1 MTKPAI
7 GSNGSSPTL
16 TVAAPAKVNLI
27 LRVLDRRTDGYHNLW
42 SLMQTVGVADELTLS
57 HDPHHSA
64 IRLQCDQ
71 PSLKTDSSNLV
82 YRAAAAVL
90 QHGGLTVGLDI
101 RLAKRIPMGAGLG
114 GGSSDAAATIM
125 GLNRLLRLGWS
136 AEKMA
141 EIGQGL
147 GSDVPFFMFAPTAI
161 VAGRGEQVAPV
172 RISGTRWVLL
182 VNPGFEV
189 ETKWAYQQLSATRA
203 GVQPISDAHQAIGK
217 GSDLSWEQIMQTAE
231 NDFETPV
238 FKAFPTLQ
246 QIKQQLLAEGAE
258 AALLS
263 GSGATV
269 FGVFPDE
276 ATARQAQNGFRAEP
290 QFKVFVT
297 STALDKNSSGW

>member
-1 MTKPAI
+1 MTKPAF
-7 GSNGSSPTL
+7 GSNGSSPSL

-42 SLMQTVGVADELTLS
+42 SLMQTVGLEDELTLS
-57 HDPHHSA
+57 HDPHHTVV
-64 IRLQCDQ
+64 RLHCDQ

-82 YRAAAAVL
+82 YQAATAVL
-90 QHGGLTVGLDI
+90 EHSAHTVGLDI

-125 GLNRLLRLGWS
+125 GLNQLLRLGWS

-147 GSDVPFFMFAPTAI
+147 GSDVPFFMFAPAAI
-161 VAGRGEQVAPV
+161 VAGRGEQVTSV
-172 RISGTRWVLL
+172 RISGTRWVVL

-203 GVQPISDAHQAIGK
+203 GVQPISDVHRAFGK
-217 GSDLSWEQIMQTAE
+217 GLDLSWEQIVQAAE
-231 NDFETPV
+231 NDFESPV
-238 FKAFPTLQ
+238 FKAFPTLH

-258 AALLS
+258 TALLS

-269 FGVFPDE
+269 FGVFHDE
-276 ATARQAQNGFRAEP
+276 TTARQAQNSFRAET

-297 STALDKNSSGW
+297 STALNTGSGGW

>member
-1 MTKPAI
+1 MTKSSF
-7 GSNGSSPTL
+7 GSNGSSPVL
-16 TVAAPAKVNLI
+16 TVAAPAKINLI

-90 QHGGLTVGLDI
+90 QQGGQTVGLDI
-101 RLAKRIPMGAGLG
+101 RLVKRIPMGAGLG

-136 AEKMA
+136 VEKMA

-147 GSDVPFFMFAPTAI
+147 GSDVPFFLFAPTAI
-161 VAGRGEQVAPV
+161 VAGRGEQVTPV
-172 RISGTRWVLL
+172 RISGTRWVVL

-189 ETKWAYQQLSATRA
+189 ETKWAYQQLAATRA
-203 GVQPISDAHQAIGK
+203 GVQPISDAHRALGN
-217 GSDLSWEQIMQTAE
+217 GPDLSWEQILQVAE
-231 NDFETPV
+231 NDFEVPV

-269 FGVFPDE
+269 FGVFHDE

-297 STALDKNSSGW
+297 STAPDRSSGGW

>member
-1 MTKPAI
+1 MTKPSL
-7 GSNGSSPTL
+7 GSNGSSPSL

-42 SLMQTVGVADELTLS
+42 SLMQTVGVEDELTLS
-57 HDPHHSA
+57 QDPHHSA
-64 IRLQCDQ
+64 IRLHCDQ

-90 QHGGLTVGLDI
+90 EHTAQTVGLDI

-136 AEKMA
+136 AKKMA
-141 EIGQGL
+141 KIGQGL
-147 GSDVPFFMFAPTAI
+147 GSDVPFFMFAPAAI
-161 VAGRGEQVAPV
+161 VAGRGEQVTPV
-172 RISGTRWVLL
+172 RISGTRWVVL

-189 ETKWAYQQLSATRA
+189 ETKWAYQQLSATRV
-203 GVQPISDAHQAIGK
+203 GVQPISDVHRAFERGA
-217 GSDLSWEQIMQTAE
+217 DLFWEQILQAAD
-231 NDFETPV
+231 NDFEVPV

-246 QIKQQLLAEGAE
+246 HIKQQLLAEGAE
-258 AALLS
+258 TALLS

-269 FGVFPDE
+269 FGVFHDE
-276 ATARQAQNGFRAEP
+276 TTARQAQNSFQAEP

-297 STALDKNSSGW
+297 STAPHAVR